1 VNGWSSGAVLSELH
15 NPRGL
20 QLVALGRA
28 VDGITG
34 WCCGLYVEDE
44 AELLRI
50 AVLSDQKRSGIA
62 SALLAQFEQRSMRSG
77 VSSVFLEVAEKNQ
90 AAGQLYLKFGY
101 RQVGRRKGYYRYPA
115 DDALIM
121 KKMLC

>member
-1 VNGWSSGAVLSELH
+1 VNGWSGGAVQSELH
-15 NPRGL
+15 NPCGL
-20 QLVALGRA
+20 QLVAFGG
-28 VDGITG
+28 DHITG
-34 WCCGLYVEDE
+34 WCCGLHVGEE

-50 AVLSDQKRSGIA
+50 AVLPDQRRGGIA
-62 SALLAQFEQRSMRSG
+62 SALLAEFEEQSMGHG
-77 VSSVFLEVAEKNQ
+77 VSSIFLEVAEKNQ

-101 RQVGRRKGYYRYPA
+101 RPVGRRKGYYRHPA